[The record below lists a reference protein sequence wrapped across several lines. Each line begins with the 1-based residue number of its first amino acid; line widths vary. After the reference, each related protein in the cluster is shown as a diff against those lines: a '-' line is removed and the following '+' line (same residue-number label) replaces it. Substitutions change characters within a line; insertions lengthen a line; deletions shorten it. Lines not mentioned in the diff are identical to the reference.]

1 MAILTLPSIK
11 RDVDHNFDA
20 GAGMTKS
27 AQKRTN
33 IFGFLSILALSSATM
48 LLMLWHFPVG
58 TGIATILVLSAFGV
72 SPVARL
78 ARSIE
83 SEDWADLDR
92 GKPGR
97 LSPAPGPG
105 AGV

>member
-1 MAILTLPSIK
+1 
-11 RDVDHNFDA
+11 
-20 GAGMTKS
+20 MTNS

-48 LLMLWHFPVG
+48 LWMLWHFPVG

-72 SPVARL
+72 SARL

-83 SEDWADLDR
+83 SEGLTDLDR
-92 GKPGR
+92 GNQ
-97 LSPAPGPG
+97 G
-105 AGV
+105 A

>member
-1 MAILTLPSIK
+1 
-11 RDVDHNFDA
+11 
-20 GAGMTKS
+20 MTKS

-48 LLMLWHFPVG
+48 LWMLWRFPVG

-72 SPVARL
+72 SARL

-83 SEDWADLDR
+83 SEGLADLDHGNHR
-92 GKPGR
+92 
-97 LSPAPGPG
+97 
-105 AGV
+105 V

>member
-1 MAILTLPSIK
+1 
-11 RDVDHNFDA
+11 
-20 GAGMTKS
+20 MTKS

-48 LLMLWHFPVG
+48 LWMLWRFPVG

-72 SPVARL
+72 SARL

-83 SEDWADLDR
+83 SEGLTDLDR
-92 GKPGR
+92 GNH
-97 LSPAPGPG
+97 
-105 AGV
+105 GV